1 MTEDKQKN
9 INEIK
14 KEIVI
19 ERLRQAPPNVKVSFG
34 ISEGKFMDRDELIKN
49 VEGNTNIGNKIVELQ
64 LDYLK
69 AFKKGFLIKK

>member
-1 MTEDKQKN
+1 MTEDKQKD

-34 ISEGKFMDRDELIKN
+34 MSEGKFLDRDELIKN
-49 VEGNTNIGNKIVELQ
+49 VEGNTNIGNKIIKLQ